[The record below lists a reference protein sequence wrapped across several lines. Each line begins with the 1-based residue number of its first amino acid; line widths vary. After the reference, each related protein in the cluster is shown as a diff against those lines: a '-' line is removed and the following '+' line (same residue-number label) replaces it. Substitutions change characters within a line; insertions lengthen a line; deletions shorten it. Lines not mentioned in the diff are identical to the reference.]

1 MGEFPRIG
9 HHPVADGEG
18 ALDGLDQSVVVLRR
32 LAVLHVQPFEHPE
45 DQERGQPLARRR
57 QVVDGRMPQPDRQ
70 GLHHPGAV
78 TFQVLAGDGALDP
91 LQIRGDLAS
100 HIAAVEIGQARMGE
114 PVEGIGELEA
124 LSLRAGLRQLAL
136 DEESLGKAGSGK
148 QGGLLQKRISP
159 LRRSDGIAFAGET
172 DGIAEQ
178 EIEGHLT
185 AERPGELQRQAP
197 SAHGPGD
204 GERSIGPAR
213 RDGVVVLVPVAPG
226 GGERAGRP

>member
-1 MGEFPRIG
+1 
-9 HHPVADGEG
+9 
-18 ALDGLDQSVVVLRR
+18 
-32 LAVLHVQPFEHPE
+32 
-45 DQERGQPLARRR
+45 
-57 QVVDGRMPQPDRQ
+57 
-70 GLHHPGAV
+70 
-78 TFQVLAGDGALDP
+78 
-91 LQIRGDLAS
+91 
-100 HIAAVEIGQARMGE
+100 MGE

-185 AERPGELQRQAP
+185 AERPGELQRQPP

-204 GERSIGPAR
+204 GERRIGPAR

-226 GGERAGRP
+226 GGERAGRPRGIEGMDAASRFAYEPEAVSAEPVHVRIDHGDRRRHGDHGLDRIAAGSQDRLAGLGCEPMRSRDGGGREDGGFGHGSRMWGATE